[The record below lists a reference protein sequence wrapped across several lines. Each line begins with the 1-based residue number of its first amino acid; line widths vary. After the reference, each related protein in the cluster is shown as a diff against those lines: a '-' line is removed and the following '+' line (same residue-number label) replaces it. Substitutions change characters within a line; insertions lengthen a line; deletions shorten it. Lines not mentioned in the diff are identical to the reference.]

1 MNCRTIRALG
11 MAMAMLAGG
20 MMVQTTAQA
29 QTAAKA
35 KAAASSELE
44 QPSAV
49 YGQMLK
55 GLSSELVAAAEAMP
69 ADKYDFAPTNGNFA
83 GVRTFG
89 AEVQHI
95 VQANYF
101 FFSGFG
107 LSGAPD
113 QAKLKSLK
121 SKDELVQALKDS
133 FDYCAEGHRHH
144 HAAKCLRGHRHR
156 SDEHEDDPRRRSDL
170 LPRSLDG
177 SLRAD
182 GGIPAHEWH
191 RASSEPEAAQG
202 RRQRLGC
209 ANIQKAQLSGCA
221 FSVSVANY
229 RFSIGVYSAGYSG
242 PM

>member
-1 MNCRTIRALG
+1 
-11 MAMAMLAGG
+11 MAMLAGG

-101 FFSGFG
+101 FFSDFG

-121 SKDELVQALKDS
+121 GKDELVQALKDS
-133 FDYCAEGHRHH
+133 FDYAQ
-144 HAAKCLRGHRHR
+144 K
-156 SDEHEDDPRRRSDL
+156 
-170 LPRSLDG
+170 
-177 SLRAD
+177 
-182 GGIPAHEWH
+182 GIDTITP
-191 RASSEPEAAQG
+191 Q
-202 RRQRLGC
+202 
-209 ANIQKAQLSGCA
+209 NA
-221 FSVSVANY
+221 FVVT
-229 RFSIGVYSAGYSG
+229 GTG
-242 PM
+242 PMNMKMTRAGAATFCLAHSMDHYGQMVEYLRMNGIVPPASQKQPKGGGND